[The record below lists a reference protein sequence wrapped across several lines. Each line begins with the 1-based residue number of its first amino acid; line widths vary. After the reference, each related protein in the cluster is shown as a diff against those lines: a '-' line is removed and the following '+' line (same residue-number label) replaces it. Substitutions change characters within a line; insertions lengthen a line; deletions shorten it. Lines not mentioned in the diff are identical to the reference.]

1 MMINE
6 NKISRKKLT
15 NTLAKELINASRP
28 FGNYLKRK
36 AKHTAFLPLA
46 SSQRHFFHGKKTKF
60 QGITKLVLMLLK
72 TNLAS

>member
-6 NKISRKKLT
+6 NKISRTKLT

-36 AKHTAFLPLA
+36 AKQTAFLPLA
-46 SSQRHFFHGKKTKF
+46 SSQRHFHGKKNK
-60 QGITKLVLMLLK
+60 VLGYNK
-72 TNLAS
+72 ISSNVIKN

>member
-6 NKISRKKLT
+6 NKISRTKLT

-36 AKHTAFLPLA
+36 AKQTAFLPLA
-46 SSQRHFFHGKKTKF
+46 SSQRHFFTEKKNKVP
-60 QGITKLVLMLLK
+60 GYNKISSNVIK
-72 TNLAS
+72 N